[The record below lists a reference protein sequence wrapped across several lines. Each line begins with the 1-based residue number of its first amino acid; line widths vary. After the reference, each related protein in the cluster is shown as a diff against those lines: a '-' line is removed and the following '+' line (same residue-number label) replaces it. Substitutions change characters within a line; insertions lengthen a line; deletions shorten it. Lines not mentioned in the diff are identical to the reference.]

1 MSKEAAIRKKAIEI
15 LEGQGF
21 VCWFAPKVKFKKTD
35 IFGIVDLMALR
46 GRQKKNIQITT
57 LPNVSARRK
66 KISAF
71 LKKHQVEFPVEIWAW
86 DKKRKTFKKE
96 KISLSLIKKNIKK
109 A

>member
-1 MSKEAAIRKKAIEI
+1 MSKEAVIRKKAIEI
-15 LEGQGF
+15 LESQGF

-86 DKKRKTFKKE
+86 DQKRKTFK
-96 KISLSLIKKNIKK
+96 
-109 A
+109 